1 MRKRKKIR
9 NFWLIGSGG
18 FWPSRAWVRTAARAA
33 DLAGPANGEWRGD
46 GAHVPATGREG
57 TNVRGETVLRR

>member
-1 MRKRKKIR
+1 
-9 NFWLIGSGG
+9 
-18 FWPSRAWVRTAARAA
+18 VRTAARAA

-57 TNVRGETVLRR
+57 NNVRGETVLRR